1 MVHGNERRESGE
13 LNGEEDWNPEGR
25 YCGIVY
31 TYLRSGVWRSAPIYR
46 RNLALRD
53 WFLYPWVSTVMLL
66 DNSFVM
72 VLVLLLAICKLH

>member
-1 MVHGNERRESGE
+1 VGNEMERKTGIRRGV
-13 LNGEEDWNPEGR
+13 
-25 YCGIVY
+25 IVGLC
-31 TYLRSGVWRSAPIYR
+31 TRILRPGVWRSAPIYR